1 MYSPIN
7 IKRSSN
13 VNDIVTEPLNELEIK
28 LTETFAKGRVIPL
41 NQGHFTPNEG

>member
-13 VNDIVTEPLNELEIK
+13 VNGIVTEPLNELEIK
-28 LTETFAKGRVIPL
+28 LTETLKRL
-41 NQGHFTPNEG
+41 